1 MLRKVLIGKLHRAT
15 ITGADL
21 SYMGSVT
28 LDPDFLDASGIAPL
42 QEVEIWNINNGERLT
57 TYALPGKRGSGDVIL
72 NGAAARRAEKGDVVV
87 IAGYGFMDPDNMSS
101 VRAGVL
107 MMGENNRIERRMEYR
122 YTPGK
127 ADFELVEQ
135 E

>member
-1 MLRKVLIGKLHRAT
+1 MLRKLLIGKLHRAT

-28 LDPDFLDASGIAPL
+28 IDPVLMDAAGIYPL

-57 TYALPGKRGSGDVIL
+57 TYALPGKKGGREVVL
-72 NGAAARRAEKGDVVV
+72 NGAAARKAEKGDKVV
-87 IAGYGFMDPDNMSS
+87 IAAYGLIDPGNMSEVKAS
-101 VRAGVL
+101 VVMVGQDNHI
-107 MMGENNRIERRMEYR
+107 ENLMEYH

-127 ADFELVEQ
+127 SDFILRKSK
-135 E
+135 

>member
-28 LDPDFLDASGIAPL
+28 LDPDLLDASGIAPL

-57 TYALPGKRGSGDVIL
+57 TYALPGKRGGGEVVL
-72 NGAAARRAEKGDVVV
+72 NGAAARRAEKGDIVV
-87 IAGYGFMDPDNMSS
+87 IAGYGLVDPDNMSS
-101 VRAGVL
+101 VRAGVV
-107 MMGENNRIERRMEYR
+107 MVGENNRIDRKMEYR

-127 ADFELVEQ
+127 SDFELAELK
-135 E
+135 

>member
-28 LDPDFLDASGIAPL
+28 LDPDLLDASGIVPL

-57 TYALPGKRGSGDVIL
+57 TYALPGQRGSGEVVL
-72 NGAAARRAEKGDVVV
+72 NGAAARKAEKGDIVV
-87 IAGYGFMDPDNMSS
+87 IAGYGFVDPDKMDL
-101 VRAGVL
+101 VRAGVV
-107 MMGENNRIERRMEYR
+107 MVGENNRIERRMEYR

-127 ADFELVEQ
+127 PDFELAELK
-135 E
+135 